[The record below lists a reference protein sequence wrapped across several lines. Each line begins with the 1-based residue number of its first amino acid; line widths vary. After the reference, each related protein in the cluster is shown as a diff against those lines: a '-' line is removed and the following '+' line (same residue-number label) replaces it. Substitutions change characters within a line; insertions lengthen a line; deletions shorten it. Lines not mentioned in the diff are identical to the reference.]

1 MAENWK
7 ITGAYFESCNC
18 ETACPCVFLSSPTTG
33 ECTALIGWHIDEGS
47 YGGVDIGGLNVALAV
62 YVPGNMAQVQW
73 KVALYLDDKAGEE
86 QQGALSQIFS
96 GQAGGHFAR
105 IGQHIGEVLGATAV
119 PIEYNAEGKK
129 RSMKIGDVGAI
140 SIEAMTGQGG
150 GDVTISG
157 HPLAV
162 APGFPV
168 AVGHSDNLSYHDYG
182 MDWELAG
189 KNSFQSAFSY
199 EGP

>member
-1 MAENWK
+1 
-7 ITGAYFESCNC
+7 
-18 ETACPCVFLSSPTTG
+18 
-33 ECTALIGWHIDEGS
+33 
-47 YGGVDIGGLNVALAV
+47 
-62 YVPGNMAQVQW
+62 MAQVPW
-73 KVALYLDDKAGEE
+73 KVALYLDDTAGEE

-105 IGQHIGEVLGATAV
+105 IGQHIGEVLGVTAV
-119 PIEYNAEGKK
+119 PIVYKAEGKK
-129 RSMKIGDVGAI
+129 RSIKIGDVGTVDV
-140 SIEAMTGQGG
+140 EAMAGQGG
-150 GDVTISG
+150 GEVMISG

-168 AVGHSDNLSYHDYG
+168 AAGHSDKLSYHDHG

-189 KNSFQSAFSY
+189 KNSYQSPFSY